1 MGLKKLQPSA
11 SGQGHAQPSGQSS
24 GQPSA
29 HTSGQAP
36 ALPPALM
43 VQGTCSNAGKSL
55 LAAALCRLLA
65 RRGLRVAPFKA
76 QNMALNSF
84 VTSDGK
90 EMGRAQVLQAA
101 ACGLAPDVRMN
112 PVLLKPTSNTGSQVI
127 VLGEPVGQMRVGEY
141 LRYKPTA
148 WKAVRRAYNSL
159 AAGMDVMVLE
169 GAGSPA
175 EINLKAH
182 DIVNMRM
189 ARHAGALV
197 ALVADIDRGGAF
209 AALAG
214 TMALLT
220 RAERSRVGGFILNKF
235 RGDASLLDPALS
247 MLQRRTGKPF
257 WGVVPM
263 LENLR
268 LPEEDSVSFK
278 QGLTPGLV
286 SGLHAGAPEAGLLD
300 IVVPDLPHLS
310 NATDLD
316 ALRDEP
322 GVRLRIV
329 RSAEHWGAPH
339 AVILAG
345 SRNTVD
351 DLRFLQRS
359 GLAQC
364 VRDFASRCQQ
374 LGRGAV
380 VGICGGLQ
388 MLGAEIADP
397 LGLEEGGCEPGLG
410 LLPLG
415 TRLLAAKRLRR
426 TCGWAHP
433 CLTGLERQ
441 SVCGYEIHHGQTAL
455 VSADIS
461 PDLPDGAKLSVR
473 VVMAD
478 SEEQPLGWGLCDAQ
492 GRARV
497 WGSYLHGLFDV
508 DGFRHAFLQSLRHD
522 AGLPAAP
529 LASYGLGPELDRL
542 ADAVEDALDM
552 PAILAQLGLA

>member
-1 MGLKKLQPSA
+1 MTGKTIQTTTRR
-11 SGQGHAQPSGQSS
+11 GGHAPS
-24 GQPSA
+24 
-29 HTSGQAP
+29 

-127 VLGEPVGQMRVGEY
+127 VLGQPVGQMRVGEY

-148 WKAVRRAYNSL
+148 WQHVRQAYRSL
-159 AAGMDVMVLE
+159 SAGMDVMVLE

-189 ARHAGALV
+189 ARYARAHV

-220 RAERSRVGGFILNKF
+220 RAERARVGGFILNKF
-235 RGDASLLDPALS
+235 RGDASLLDPALT
-247 MLQRRTGKPF
+247 MLQKRTGKPF

-263 LENLR
+263 LEDLR
-268 LPEEDSVSFK
+268 LPEEDSVSLK
-278 QGLTPGLV
+278 EGLTPGLH
-286 SGLHAGAPEAGLLD
+286 SGAADGTADVLD

-316 ALRDEP
+316 ALRNEP
-322 GVRLRIV
+322 GVRLRIA
-329 RSAEHWGAPH
+329 RNADQWGAPH
-339 AVILAG
+339 AVILPG

-351 DLRFLQRS
+351 DLRFLRRT
-359 GLAQC
+359 GLAAC
-364 VRDFASRCQQ
+364 VLDFADQCLRH
-374 LGRGAV
+374 GRGAL
-380 VGICGGLQ
+380 VGVCGGLQ
-388 MLGAEIADP
+388 MLGAEIVDP
-397 LGLEEGGCEPGLG
+397 LGLEEGGREAGLG

-415 TRLLAAKRLRR
+415 TSLQAAKRLCRSN
-426 TCGWAHP
+426 GWAQA
-433 CLTGLERQ
+433 CLTGQGRQ
-441 SVCGYEIHHGQTAL
+441 QVWGYEIHHGQTAP
-455 VSADIS
+455 VTTVARQR
-461 PDLPDGAKLSVR
+461 PDGLAQWACAPVQ

-478 SEEQPLGWGLCDAQ
+478 SEGQPLGWGLCDAR

-497 WGSYLHGLFDV
+497 WGSYLHGLFDA
-508 DGFRHAFLQSLRHD
+508 DAFRHAFLQGLRHE
-522 AGLPAAP
+522 AGLPSEP
-529 LASYGLGPELDRL
+529 KTVYSLGPELDRL
-542 ADAVEDALDM
+542 ADAVESALDM
-552 PAILAQLGLA
+552 PAILRLLGLD

>member
-1 MGLKKLQPSA
+1 MI
-11 SGQGHAQPSGQSS
+11 
-24 GQPSA
+24 
-29 HTSGQAP
+29 
-36 ALPPALM
+36 
-43 VQGTCSNAGKSL
+43 QGTCSNAGKSL
-55 LAAALCRLLA
+55 ITAAVCRLLA

-84 VTSDGK
+84 VTSNGK

-112 PVLLKPTSNTGSQVI
+112 PVLLKPTSNVGSQVI
-127 VLGEPVGQMRVGEY
+127 VLGEAVGHMRVGEY
-141 LRYKPTA
+141 LGYKPEA
-148 WKAVRRAYNSL
+148 WKAVRRAYRSL
-159 AAGMDVMVLE
+159 AADMDVMVLE

-189 ARHAGALV
+189 ARYAGAHV

-220 RAERSRVGGFILNKF
+220 RAERGRVGGFILNKF

-247 MLQRRTGKPF
+247 MLQKRTGKPF

-278 QGLTPGLV
+278 DGLTPGLLMGQT
-286 SGLHAGAPEAGLLD
+286 SGGPGLLD

-322 GVRLRIV
+322 GVQLRIV
-329 RSAEHWGAPH
+329 RHADQWGTPH
-339 AVILAG
+339 VVILPG
-345 SRNTVD
+345 SRNTVG
-351 DLRFLQRS
+351 DLRFLRRT
-359 GLAQC
+359 GLAGQVQEFARQC
-364 VRDFASRCQQ
+364 
-374 LGRGAV
+374 LERGTGAL

-397 LGLEEGGCEPGLG
+397 LLIEEGGCEPGLG
-410 LLPLG
+410 LLPLS
-415 TRLLAAKRLRR
+415 TKLLAAKRLCRAAGLADA
-426 TCGWAHP
+426 CV
-433 CLTGLERQ
+433 TGAARQ
-441 SVCGYEIHHGQTAL
+441 PVTGYEIHHGETSSL
-455 VSADIS
+455 H
-461 PDLPDGAKLSVR
+461 GKLSAQAGEPAAGEAASAPLR
-473 VVMAD
+473 VVMTD
-478 SEEQPLGWGLCDAQ
+478 SGGRTLGWGQCDAE

-497 WGSYLHGLFDV
+497 WGSYLHGLFDE
-508 DGFRHAFLQSLRHD
+508 DAFRHAFLRRLRHE
-522 AGLPAAP
+522 AGLPPAP
-529 LASYGLGPELDRL
+529 ETAYSLGPELDRL
-542 ADAVEDALDM
+542 ADAVEAALDM
-552 PAILAQLGLA
+552 PAILNLLQLA